1 MNGVMTQLL
10 CQLMGMSHEEVFF
23 VPTTMRALFRTVIG
37 KVQWA
42 PVLNRK
48 VSVLYVTPAS
58 AGRIYKKNQIVCLCA
73 VISRTSMTAYYAS
86 MSAYYA
92 SKTAYYASMTVYY
105 ASMTAYYAL
114 MTGVLLC
121 NAMAAGAGIALF
133 C

>member
-1 MNGVMTQLL
+1 
-10 CQLMGMSHEEVFF
+10 
-23 VPTTMRALFRTVIG
+23 
-37 KVQWA
+37 
-42 PVLNRK
+42 
-48 VSVLYVTPAS
+48 
-58 AGRIYKKNQIVCLCA
+58 
-73 VISRTSMTAYYAS
+73 MTAYYAS

-92 SKTAYYASMTVYY
+92 SKTAYY